1 MVGAQ
6 DNTLMNIKVRGRHYI
21 ILWLKLCLKYVEG
34 PPIISHPIQDPATA
48 EMHQEP
54 FKKGGSE
61 HAFRHE
67 MAKWIF
73 LAVLQGPNIK
83 AARSTR
89 DMKELDLIP
98 EG

>member
-1 MVGAQ
+1 
-6 DNTLMNIKVRGRHYI
+6 MNIKVRGRHYI
-21 ILWLKLCLKYVEG
+21 ILWLKLGLKYGEG

-54 FKKGGSE
+54 IKKGGTE

-67 MAKWIF
+67 MAKCIF
-73 LAVLQGPNIK
+73 LAVLQGSNIK

-89 DMKELDLIP
+89 DMKERVLIP